1 MSDDI
6 EILTHEQVMAILSR
20 KAEAGSVTAAV
31 ARERALRVR
40 AREDDQ
46 PRDAE
51 ELALQEELERL
62 IATKPD
68 GRKR

>member
-6 EILTHEQVMAILSR
+6 EILTHEQVLAILSR

-31 ARERALRVR
+31 ALERALRVR

-46 PRDAE
+46 PLDDE
-51 ELALQEELERL
+51 ELALQKELESL

-68 GRKR
+68 RRKR

>member
-1 MSDDI
+1 MSDDN
-6 EILTHEQVMAILSR
+6 EILTHEQVLVILSR

-31 ARERALRVR
+31 ALERALRVR

-46 PRDAE
+46 PLDAE

-62 IATKPD
+62 IAKPD
-68 GRKR
+68 RRD

>member
-6 EILTHEQVMAILSR
+6 EILTHEQVLALLSR

-31 ARERALRVR
+31 ALERALRVR

-46 PRDAE
+46 PPDAE
-51 ELALQEELERL
+51 ELALQEDLERL
-62 IATKPD
+62 IARD
-68 GRKR
+68 

>member
-1 MSDDI
+1 
-6 EILTHEQVMAILSR
+6 MALLSR

-31 ARERALRVR
+31 ALERALRVR

-46 PRDAE
+46 PLDAE

-62 IATKPD
+62 IAKPD
-68 GRKR
+68 RRD

>member
-6 EILTHEQVMAILSR
+6 EILTHEQVLAILSR

-31 ARERALRVR
+31 ALERALRVR

-46 PRDAE
+46 PLDDE
-51 ELALQEELERL
+51 QLALQEELESL

-68 GRKR
+68 RRRR

>member
-6 EILTHEQVMAILSR
+6 EILTHEQVLAILSR

-31 ARERALRVR
+31 ALERALRVR

-46 PRDAE
+46 PLDDDQ
-51 ELALQEELERL
+51 LALQEELESL

-68 GRKR
+68 RRRR

>member
-6 EILTHEQVMAILSR
+6 ESSPTNKCWRSSS

-31 ARERALRVR
+31 ALERALRVR
-40 AREDDQ
+40 ARGDDQ
-46 PRDAE
+46 PLDDE
-51 ELALQEELERL
+51 ELALQEELESL

-68 GRKR
+68 RRKR

>member
-1 MSDDI
+1 M
-6 EILTHEQVMAILSR
+6 LAILSR

-31 ARERALRVR
+31 ALERALRVR

-46 PRDAE
+46 PLDDE
-51 ELALQEELERL
+51 ELALQAELESL

-68 GRKR
+68 RRKR

>member
-1 MSDDI
+1 MSDGI
-6 EILTHEQVMAILSR
+6 EILTHEQVLAILSR

-31 ARERALRVR
+31 ALERALRVR

-46 PRDAE
+46 PLDDE
-51 ELALQEELERL
+51 EFALQEELKSL

-68 GRKR
+68 RRRR